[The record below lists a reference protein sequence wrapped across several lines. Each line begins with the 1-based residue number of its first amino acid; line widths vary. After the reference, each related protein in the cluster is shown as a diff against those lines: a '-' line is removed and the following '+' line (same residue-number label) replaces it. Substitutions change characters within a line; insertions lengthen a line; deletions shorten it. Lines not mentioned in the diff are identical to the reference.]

1 VSPSHLPTES
11 ITPHSASAASR
22 RPLVAGIDG
31 APGGWVVV
39 TVGCDDDDPADV
51 RLVPDLLGV
60 VAQIDAGTLAAV
72 AIDIPIGLA
81 ADGARR
87 ADVEARQR
95 LGPRRSSVFPAP
107 VRSVLAATTYEEACS
122 LSRTTCGKAIS
133 KQLFNILPKIRE
145 VDALVT
151 PQRQQRLF
159 EMSPELSLAV
169 LAGTPMAHPKTMPA
183 GRAERIAALGRVFN
197 AEEIERHLT
206 TAPRGAGRDDILDAF
221 AGAWTARRHAAAQ
234 HLQLGGDLDAHGL
247 RMEVIA

>member
-1 VSPSHLPTES
+1 
-11 ITPHSASAASR
+11 
-22 RPLVAGIDG
+22 LVAGIDG

-39 TVGCDDDDPADV
+39 TVGDDGNDAADV

-60 VAQIDAGTLAAV
+60 MAQIDAGTLAAA

-122 LSRTTCGKAIS
+122 LSRAACGKAIS

-151 PQRQQRLF
+151 PQRQRRLL

-169 LAGTPMAHPKTMPA
+169 LAGAPMAHPKTAPA
-183 GRAERIAALGRVFN
+183 GRAERIDALGRVFGP
-197 AEEIERHLT
+197 EEIERHLSA
-206 TAPRGAGRDDILDAF
+206 APRGAQRDDILDAF

-234 HLQLGGDLDAHGL
+234 HLQLGGDVDARGL

>member
-87 ADVEARQR
+87 ADVEARRR

-169 LAGTPMAHPKTMPA
+169 LAGTPMAHPKTTPA

>member
-1 VSPSHLPTES
+1 VSS
-11 ITPHSASAASR
+11 
-22 RPLVAGIDG
+22 DG
-31 APGGWVVV
+31 NVP
-39 TVGCDDDDPADV
+39 PDV
-51 RLVPDLLGV
+51 RLVPDLLHV
-60 VAQIDAGTLAAV
+60 MAQIDTGTLAAA

-81 ADGARR
+81 VDGARR

-122 LSRTTCGKAIS
+122 LSRAACGKAIS

-151 PQRQQRLF
+151 PQRQRRLF

-169 LAGTPMAHPKTMPA
+169 LAGAPMAHPKTTPA
-183 GRAERIAALGRVFN
+183 GRAERIDALGQVFGH
-197 AEEIERHLT
+197 AEIERHLGS
-206 TAPRGAGRDDILDAF
+206 APRGAGRDDILDAF

-234 HLQLGGDLDAHGL
+234 HLELGGDLDGRGL

>member
-1 VSPSHLPTES
+1 V
-11 ITPHSASAASR
+11 
-22 RPLVAGIDG
+22 VAGIDG

-39 TVGCDDDDPADV
+39 TVGGDDDAADV

-60 VAQIDAGTLAAV
+60 MAQIDAGTLAAV

-95 LGPRRSSVFPAP
+95 LGPRSSSVFPAP
-107 VRSVLAATTYEEACS
+107 VRSVLAATTYEEACF
-122 LSRTTCGKAIS
+122 LSRAACGKAIS

-151 PQRQQRLF
+151 PQRQRRLF

-169 LAGTPMAHPKTMPA
+169 LAGAPMAHPKTTPA
-183 GRAERIAALGRVFN
+183 GRAERIDALGRVFDPG
-197 AEEIERHLT
+197 EIERSLS
-206 TAPRGAGRDDILDAF
+206 TAPRGAQRDDVLDAF

-234 HLQLGGDLDAHGL
+234 HLQLGGDLDARGL